1 MSVNPDV
8 NIVKEWILKEI
19 EEERI
24 KPGESL
30 PGLLALARTCNVK
43 TDDVQAVS
51 YTHLTLPTTPY
62 V

>member
-30 PGLLALARTCNVK
+30 PLSLI
-43 TDDVQAVS
+43 
-51 YTHLTLPTTPY
+51 HI
-62 V
+62 